1 MKASLEEAPDAAM
14 TVESLQLELKRCRR
28 ELDEGRK
35 QMEQMGR
42 SEAWLAGE
50 NRLLEM
56 VAAGDPLPAVLDA
69 LCRLVE
75 ELSSGCL
82 CSILLLDANGNRLW
96 HGAAPSLPASYT
108 KAIDGSGIDP
118 QKGPCARAAFL
129 REQIIVS
136 NASTDAQGFEYRDLA
151 LAHGLLACWSTPIM
165 SCTGSVLGT
174 FAIYWRKPSLP
185 SAQQERII
193 GQMTHLAAVAIER
206 NRTEAALQESEE
218 QFHEAM
224 RAAKARFEGIL
235 EIAEDAIISVGSD
248 QCILLFNKGA
258 EKAFGYAQAEVIG
271 KPLDVLLPQ
280 RFNRAHMEHIR
291 EFGKS
296 PEISRLMAQRREVF
310 GRRKDGREFPAEASI
325 SKLDLGGE
333 LVFTVILRDITER
346 KRAAEALRASEQLA
360 CGQVVALTRT
370 LDALAMESSPDR
382 LVEHVLRTITGQLN
396 AHSISVWKRDAASG
410 LVALEFAFED
420 GKLVTKSDPQAVST
434 SLSLPVENIWPWPE
448 VFRTGKPRLQ
458 EDIRLGPDFPWRDHL
473 LSQGV
478 ITILLVPMLI
488 AGQVD
493 GVIGI
498 CFRRL
503 RAFRP
508 EEIELAQALAHQ
520 ARLAMQLT
528 RLSEQSR
535 HSAVVAERNRMA
547 RDVHDTLAQ
556 GFTGVIVQLEAAA
569 DATSKGFAQE
579 AGTHLERAGELARES
594 LREAR
599 RSVQALRPQALEE
612 NRWSEALDGLI
623 KKMTA
628 GTGLRSEFVL
638 RGQPMP
644 LPADWEENL
653 LRIGQEVLTNALR
666 HAGATEFKTHLVF
679 APEEIRLELR
689 DNGRG
694 FDPESKQDGFGLLGV
709 RERVEGM
716 GGQIA
721 IQSAK
726 GGGSAILITLPLK
739 SELQAAGL

>member
-1 MKASLEEAPDAAM
+1 MDIIHVVVVTNSRCLSAMKASLQETRDAAQ
-14 TVESLQLELKRCRR
+14 TVESVQRELKRCRG
-28 ELDEGRK
+28 ELDESRK
-35 QMEQMGR
+35 RMEQMGR
-42 SEAWLAGE
+42 SEALLAGE

-75 ELSSGCL
+75 E
-82 CSILLLDANGNRLW
+82 
-96 HGAAPSLPASYT
+96 
-108 KAIDGSGIDP
+108 
-118 QKGPCARAAFL
+118 
-129 REQIIVS
+129 
-136 NASTDAQGFEYRDLA
+136 
-151 LAHGLLACWSTPIM
+151 
-165 SCTGSVLGT
+165 
-174 FAIYWRKPSLP
+174 
-185 SAQQERII
+185 
-193 GQMTHLAAVAIER
+193 
-206 NRTEAALQESEE
+206 
-218 QFHEAM
+218 AM

-248 QCILLFNKGA
+248 QRILLFNKGA
-258 EKAFGYAQAEVIG
+258 EKVFGYAQAEVIG
-271 KPLDVLLPQ
+271 KPIDVLLPQ
-280 RFNRAHMEHIR
+280 RFNHAHMEHIR

-296 PEISRLMAQRREVF
+296 AEISRLMAQRREVF

-333 LVFTVILRDITER
+333 VVFTVILRDITER

-370 LDALAMESSPDR
+370 LDALAMESAPDR
-382 LVEHVLRTITGQLN
+382 LVEHVLRTITAQLN
-396 AHSISVWKRDAASG
+396 AHSITVWKKDGASG

-420 GKLVTKSDPQAVST
+420 GKLVTKSDAQISSI
-434 SLSLPVENIWPWPE
+434 SLSLPAENIWPWPE
-448 VFRTGKPRLQ
+448 VFRTGKPSLL

-478 ITILLVPMLI
+478 ATILLVPMLI

-498 CFRRL
+498 RFMRL

-528 RLSEQSR
+528 CLSVQSR
-535 HSAVVAERNRMA
+535 QSAVTAERNRMA

-569 DATSKGFAQE
+569 DATSKGLAQE
-579 AGTHLERAGELARES
+579 AGAHLGRASELARES

-599 RSVQALRPQALEE
+599 RSVQAMRPQALEE
-612 NRWSEALDGLI
+612 RHWSEVLEGLI
-623 KKMTA
+623 NKMTA

-638 RGQPMP
+638 RGQPRR
-644 LPADWEENL
+644 LPSDWEENL

-666 HAGATEFKTHLVF
+666 HAGATELKTQLIF
-679 APEEIRLELR
+679 ASEEIRLEMR
-689 DNGRG
+689 DNGCG
-694 FDPESKQDGFGLLGV
+694 FDPEGKHDGFGLLGM
-709 RERVEGM
+709 RERVENM
-716 GGQIA
+716 GGRIS
-721 IQSAK
+721 IQSEK
-726 GGGSAILITLPLK
+726 GAGSAILIALPLK
-739 SELQAAGL
+739 NKFQASEP